1 LIVVAAEL
9 LPRSGVILL
18 ESAGTSLVSAPSA
31 PEHSIQSHFR
41 QTPFPGTFFRLLR
54 ISPRTLK
61 AIPKGM
67 HHRHPSREDNM
78 KTTGKGFTA
87 LVVFSALLL
96 ATFAVAATTTRYI
109 HVRVSSSGTHELVR
123 VNLPL
128 TLAEHVIPAINHGQL
143 RDGKVRIGHLD
154 ANNVNVRA
162 ILEALK
168 AAPEGEFVN
177 VQDVGND
184 VRVAKEQGLMV
195 VHVVDKENKQNVDV
209 TIPWDVAQALI
220 SETSENQL
228 NIEAAVKAL
237 ENVGDMNLVKVTGQ
251 DQNVRVWVDSRS
263 SGE

>member
-1 LIVVAAEL
+1 
-9 LPRSGVILL
+9 
-18 ESAGTSLVSAPSA
+18 
-31 PEHSIQSHFR
+31 
-41 QTPFPGTFFRLLR
+41 
-54 ISPRTLK
+54 
-61 AIPKGM
+61 
-67 HHRHPSREDNM
+67 M
-78 KTTGKGFTA
+78 KTTRKGFTA
-87 LVVFSALLL
+87 VVVFSALLL
-96 ATFAVAATTTRYI
+96 ATFAFAATTTRYI
-109 HVRVSSSGTHELVR
+109 HVRVSSPGTHELVR

-128 TLAEHVIPAINHGQL
+128 TLAEQVIPAINHGQL

-168 AAPEGEFVN
+168 AAPEGEFVS

-184 VRVAKEQGLMV
+184 VRVAKEHGLMV
-195 VHVVDKENKQNVDV
+195 VHAADKESKQNVDV

-228 NIEAAVKAL
+228 NIEAAVRAL
-237 ENVGDMNLVKVTGQ
+237 ENVGDMNLVNVTGQ

>member
-1 LIVVAAEL
+1 
-9 LPRSGVILL
+9 
-18 ESAGTSLVSAPSA
+18 
-31 PEHSIQSHFR
+31 
-41 QTPFPGTFFRLLR
+41 
-54 ISPRTLK
+54 
-61 AIPKGM
+61 
-67 HHRHPSREDNM
+67 M
-78 KTTGKGFTA
+78 KTNGKGFTA

-96 ATFAVAATTTRYI
+96 ATFAVAATTTRYV
-109 HVRVSSSGTHELVR
+109 HVRVSSPGTHELVR

-128 TLAEHVIPAINHGQL
+128 VLAEQVIPAINHGQL

-168 AAPEGEFVN
+168 AAPEGEFVS

-184 VRVAKEQGLMV
+184 VRVAKEHGLMV
-195 VHVVDKENKQNVDV
+195 VHVADKENKQNVDV

-220 SETSENQL
+220 SETSEDQL

-251 DQNVRVWVDSRS
+251 DENVRVWVDSRS